1 MAIPSSSAKTE
12 DVQSG
17 GASTS
22 ATISSGG
29 AEDVLPGGGASGTVV
44 SNGGQQ
50 QVSGSSKDSGT
61 TVGTVVSSGG
71 FEGVS
76 SGGVASGTLVSN
88 SGMLEV
94 TGNFS
99 GSGTAIGTVV
109 ENGGTISV
117 GDGGVASS
125 TLIQQ
130 GGTLSITGFSVP
142 GAAFDTNVFG
152 DENAS
157 GFFASTTSDTIE
169 SGGVENVTSGGG
181 AIDTIVAV
189 GGSLIISDNASGTG
203 DTIESGGTLE
213 LSGTTSVNA
222 TLDAGATLIVGAGA
236 VVEVTTDP
244 TQLIVLAGNGTITD
258 NGATLQI
265 ASGGTEAHGAGLT
278 FTDRPARAFPTQ
290 FAFQYS
296 PTRTE

>member
-1 MAIPSSSAKTE
+1 MANQFNVNSGLTLSGNSVVVSEEE

-29 AEDVLPGGGASGTVV
+29 AVDVLPGGGASGTVV

-61 TVGTVVSSGG
+61 TVGTVV
-71 FEGVS
+71 
-76 SGGVASGTLVSN
+76 ASGTLVFN

-109 ENGGTISV
+109 ENGGTISG
-117 GDGGVASS
+117 GDGGVASG

-142 GAAFDTNVFG
+142 GAAFDTTVFG

-157 GFFASTTSDTIE
+157 GFFATTTSDTIE
-169 SGGVENVTSGGG
+169 SGGVENVTFGAG

-244 TQLIVLAGNGTITD
+244 TQLIVLDASGNPIGNITD
-258 NGATLQI
+258 NGGTIQVL
-265 ASGGTEAHGAGLT
+265 SGGTEALGSGVT
-278 FTDRPARAFPTQ
+278 FGV
-290 FAFQYS
+290 
-296 PTRTE
+296 